1 MFRARILF
9 AGIVGIL
16 PAKIRI
22 SVCIPDRLGA
32 SFHRSGEV
40 DTQRPPKELRVVHI
54 LHRCLGIASL
64 FIFNKS
70 ESAMPLSLLL
80 LTTTTSTPHCILE
93 RDCHVFNLT
102 KRDKRRVQ
110 LRFIHTLFQSTD
122 IQRPLLRHLS
132 LSLSLLLPLFHL
144 DTNSLPA
151 TLTQHTHS
159 LHSHTRTHTPN
170 NTQYRSCTSSTRVQ
184 HVTPFKIQQQTDDEL
199 FKIQQETEND
209 LLKIQQQTDDK
220 LFKIQQET
228 ENELLKNQQ
237 QNSSIGGFS
246 TTNTRTRSFCTVK

>member
-132 LSLSLLLPLFHL
+132 LSLSLSLSFFH
-144 DTNSLPA
+144 SS
-151 TLTQHTHS
+151 TLTQTHFQRLS
-159 LHSHTRTHTPN
+159 HSTHTLYTHIHALTLP
-170 NTQYRSCTSSTRVQ
+170 T
-184 HVTPFKIQQQTDDEL
+184 
-199 FKIQQETEND
+199 
-209 LLKIQQQTDDK
+209 
-220 LFKIQQET
+220 
-228 ENELLKNQQ
+228 
-237 QNSSIGGFS
+237 
-246 TTNTRTRSFCTVK
+246 TRSIALVRPQREYNT